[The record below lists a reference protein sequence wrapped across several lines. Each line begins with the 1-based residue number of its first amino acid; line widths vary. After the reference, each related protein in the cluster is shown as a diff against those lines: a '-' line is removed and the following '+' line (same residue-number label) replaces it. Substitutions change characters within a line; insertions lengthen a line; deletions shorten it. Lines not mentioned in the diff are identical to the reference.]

1 MARENWPL
9 IRLLLSDLSVTYE
22 EVMKMDVDEV
32 YMLNAA
38 LDIHQE
44 MMEKEKMKN
53 VPKQRL

>member
-38 LDIHQE
+38 LDIHHE

>member
-44 MMEKEKMKN
+44 MMEKKN

>member
-22 EVMKMDVDEV
+22 EVMRMDVDEV